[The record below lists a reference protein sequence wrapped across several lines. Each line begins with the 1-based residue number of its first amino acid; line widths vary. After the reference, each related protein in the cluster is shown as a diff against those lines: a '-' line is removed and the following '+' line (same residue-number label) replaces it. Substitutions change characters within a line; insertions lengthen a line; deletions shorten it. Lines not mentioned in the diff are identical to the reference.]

1 MKKFFRKAS
10 RGYMM
15 IVEPVNDCWSYLF
28 IFDWWR
34 QSFRD
39 VLFTLVL
46 IVVLITITITPAAYL
61 CVAPIVAVIEGMRK
75 EGE

>member
-1 MKKFFRKAS
+1 MES
-10 RGYMM
+10 
-15 IVEPVNDCWSYLF
+15 VEFMDVCWSYLF
-28 IFDWWR
+28 SCEWWR

-46 IVVLITITITPAAYL
+46 VAVLIPITPFAYL

-75 EGE
+75 GRE

>member
-46 IVVLITITITPAAYL
+46 TAVLIPITPVAYL
-61 CVAPIVAVIEGMRK
+61 CVAPIVAVLEGMRK